1 MDTFH
6 PAVVHFAIVL
16 PLVAL
21 TLQFLYMRTK
31 KSCYSTAALITLLFT
46 TVFVVISWLTGK
58 ADAKDVFESLMTYTE
73 NGADLLKSHGSM
85 GLYLMIAI
93 AVITITKVATLKFK
107 QPVLEIVVLIMLV
120 IAAPAMMLQGKSGG
134 EIVYKNGSLFDY
146 PDDEDEEE

>member
-21 TLQFLYMRTK
+21 TLQFLFIRTK
-31 KSCYSTAALITLLFT
+31 KSCYSAAAMITLLFT

-58 ADAKDVFESLMTYTE
+58 ADAKDVFEALMTYTE

-93 AVITITKVATLKFK
+93 VGITVTKVATLKFK
-107 QPVLEIVVLIMLV
+107 QPIIEIVVLIALV